1 MSLEDAILREAR
13 EARDRL
19 IGLEREADVARVSYQ
34 HAIRRLH
41 AGGGSLREIADALG
55 LSYQRV
61 HQIVDVAAGKGSIRR
76 AAAGTV
82 RCSFCDQSRA
92 QVRKLIAGP
101 GVMICDACVSLA
113 LEALDSGEAGS
124 PGTVRLVA
132 ASPAGA
138 AEPTRPTGQTG
149 ETDPSG
155 PTGASAR
162 CHFCGKRGDQVSGIA
177 VAPDRGVVSG
187 KFGGAGGS
195 RPTRALTKRRRGTPP
210 GICAECLDLCV
221 EIIAEEL
228 AD

>member
-1 MSLEDAILREAR
+1 MSPVDEAILREAR

-19 IGLEREADVARVSYQ
+19 IGLEREADLARVSYQ

-61 HQIVDVAAGKGSIRR
+61 HQIVDVAAGKGSIRP
-76 AAAGTV
+76 AAAGTI
-82 RCSFCDQSRA
+82 RCSFCDRSRA
-92 QVRKLIAGP
+92 QARKLIAGP

-124 PGTVRLVA
+124 PGPVRLVA
-132 ASPAGA
+132 ASPTAPA
-138 AEPTRPTGQTG
+138 
-149 ETDPSG
+149 G
-155 PTGASAR
+155 PTGAEAR

-195 RPTRALTKRRRGTPP
+195 RPTRALAKRRRGASP